1 MSPPPPIDPESFPK
15 ELKDGVI
22 ASILGG
28 LAMTARLL
36 LSTEPVS
43 VGWVVRRVLA
53 AAITAAL
60 VGYGIQD
67 HIESPG
73 LKMAVVGAAGYAAP
87 ECLDYLMRYIKSKGD
102 AEVGPAPASPMQKT
116 KPRESGAS
124 NLLLAVCLLTAF
136 AGLSALASAYISG
149 VCPRHPAI
157 SGRPGHDRDG
167 RRHQVG
173 LGQRRAGSLSCDP
186 CAEGRP

>member
-60 VGYGIQD
+60 VGYAITD

-73 LKMAVVGAAGYAAP
+73 LRMGVVGAAGYAAP
-87 ECLDYLMRYIKSKGD
+87 ECLDYLMRYIKNKGD
-102 AEVGPAPASPMQKT
+102 AEVGPAK
-116 KPRESGAS
+116 KPHGKSKA
-124 NLLLAVCLLTAF
+124 
-136 AGLSALASAYISG
+136 
-149 VCPRHPAI
+149 
-157 SGRPGHDRDG
+157 PGKAKRK
-167 RRHQVG
+167 R
-173 LGQRRAGSLSCDP
+173 
-186 CAEGRP
+186 

>member
-1 MSPPPPIDPESFPK
+1 MSPPTPPFDPESFPK

-73 LKMAVVGAAGYAAP
+73 LKMAVIGATGYAAP
-87 ECLDYLMRYIKSKGD
+87 ECLDYLMRYIKARGDKEVAAVVGKPKKPNGKGK
-102 AEVGPAPASPMQKT
+102 AK
-116 KPRESGAS
+116 
-124 NLLLAVCLLTAF
+124 
-136 AGLSALASAYISG
+136 
-149 VCPRHPAI
+149 
-157 SGRPGHDRDG
+157 
-167 RRHQVG
+167 RRK
-173 LGQRRAGSLSCDP
+173 
-186 CAEGRP
+186 

>member
-73 LKMAVVGAAGYAAP
+73 LKMAVIGATGYAAP
-87 ECLDYLMRYIKSKGD
+87 ECLDYLMRYIKARGDKEVAAVVGKPKKPNGKGK
-102 AEVGPAPASPMQKT
+102 AK
-116 KPRESGAS
+116 
-124 NLLLAVCLLTAF
+124 
-136 AGLSALASAYISG
+136 
-149 VCPRHPAI
+149 
-157 SGRPGHDRDG
+157 
-167 RRHQVG
+167 RRK
-173 LGQRRAGSLSCDP
+173 
-186 CAEGRP
+186 

>member
-102 AEVGPAPASPMQKT
+102 AEVGPANKPNGKSKAPAKG
-116 KPRESGAS
+116 KRK
-124 NLLLAVCLLTAF
+124 
-136 AGLSALASAYISG
+136 
-149 VCPRHPAI
+149 R
-157 SGRPGHDRDG
+157 
-167 RRHQVG
+167 
-173 LGQRRAGSLSCDP
+173 
-186 CAEGRP
+186 